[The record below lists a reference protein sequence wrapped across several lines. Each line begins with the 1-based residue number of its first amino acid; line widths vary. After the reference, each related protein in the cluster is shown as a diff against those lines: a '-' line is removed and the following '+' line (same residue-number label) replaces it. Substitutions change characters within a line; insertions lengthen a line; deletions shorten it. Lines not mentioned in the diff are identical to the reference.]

1 MMRYANRDDFGMP
14 EAAFLICRFWLIDAW
29 WWLGR
34 REEARELFVDALGHR
49 NRYGLLAEDIH
60 PADRRAVGEFPAD
73 LFDGRA
79 DPDRHAAVAKL
90 GGPVLARLILVSN
103 RVSLPGP
110 GASQRAGGLEVAL
123 APAMNEMESVWF
135 GWSGEVVPAGKVRT
149 RAIESE
155 QRSFVVTDL
164 SEEDYQEYYNGF
176 ANRVLWPVL
185 HYRIDLTEF
194 NRRDLTGYFRVN
206 QHFATELSK
215 ILQPDDLIWVHDYHL
230 IPIAEELRQRG
241 FANRIGFFLHV
252 PFPAPEVVTVL
263 PNHER
268 LLPLLLQY
276 DLVGLQTE
284 TDVGNFARYLMAEQR
299 VANRRVFEATDRQLV
314 FSVGGRQTRIGSF
327 PVGIEPEEFSA
338 PGAARGEIGF
348 VRDVVESLG
357 NRALVIGVDRLD
369 YSKGLIQRMEAFE
382 RFYALHPE
390 WQNKVTYLQI
400 SPKSRSEIPEYFE
413 LEQAVGAAAGRING
427 MYGEVAWTPI
437 RYLNRTYSRASLAGL
452 YRSARA
458 GLVTP
463 LRDGMNLVAKEYV
476 AAQRPDDPGVLILSR
491 FAGSAGGMF
500 RRPARQSLR
509 SGFRGGGDRPRF
521 GDEAG
526 GEARAPPGDLHGS
539 DPESDQPME
548 RALPA
553 FAGAFAGA
561 GRDPFGADAALE
573 RCCQS
578 GRCGRWQAGS
588 LRPFHQKD
596 QRQEGERHPAD
607 EPEQIDEGLHL
618 RLARDLQRHD
628 FHRALWRAGS
638 SPGWRDK
645 ARPPD

>member
-1 MMRYANRDDFGMP
+1 M
-14 EAAFLICRFWLIDAW
+14 
-29 WWLGR
+29 
-34 REEARELFVDALGHR
+34 
-49 NRYGLLAEDIH
+49 
-60 PADRRAVGEFPAD
+60 
-73 LFDGRA
+73 
-79 DPDRHAAVAKL
+79 
-90 GGPVLARLILVSN
+90 ARLILISN
-103 RVSLPGP
+103 RVSIPGP
-110 GASQRAGGLEVAL
+110 GTGQRAGGLEVAL

-135 GWSGEVVPAGKVRT
+135 GWSGEVVPAGKVKT

-314 FSVGGRQTRIGSF
+314 FSSGGRQTRIGSF
-327 PVGIEPEEFSA
+327 PVGIEPEDFQRLAQRAVKSS
-338 PGAARGEIGF
+338 F

-400 SPKSRSEIPEYFE
+400 APKSRSEIPEYFE

-437 RYLNRTYSRASLAGL
+437 RYLNRTYSRTSLAGL

-476 AAQRPDDPGVLILSR
+476 AAQKPDDPGVLILSR
-491 FAGSAGGMF
+491 FAGSA
-500 RRPARQSLR
+500 AEC
-509 SGFRGGGDRPRF
+509 SGALLVNPYDP
-521 GDEAG
+521 DSVAVAI
-526 GEARAPPGDLHGS
+526 ARAL
-539 DPESDQPME
+539 EMKLEE
-548 RALPA
+548 R
-553 FAGAFAGA
+553 
-561 GRDPFGADAALE
+561 R
-573 RCCQS
+573 
-578 GRCGRWQAGS
+578 
-588 LRPFHQKD
+588 
-596 QRQEGERHPAD
+596 ERHQATFSILTQNPISRWSARFLHSL
-607 EPEQIDEGLHL
+607 EPSLGLAANPL
-618 RLARDLQRHD
+618 EPMQL
-628 FHRALWRAGS
+628 
-638 SPGWRDK
+638 
-645 ARPPD
+645 